1 MRNSN
6 ISISV
11 ILSVYNSEDTISE
24 SVESILSQ
32 SFSDFELLIMDDGST
47 DNTSKI
53 ISNLDKENSC
63 IKSYRNKKNI
73 GLTKSLNILIN
84 ETRGEFIARQDADDV
99 SYRDR
104 FQNQIQFITEN
115 NLDGSTTR
123 AKIKNSNRVIPGLS
137 FYVPSNYLIKYKNP
151 FVHGSLLI
159 KKSKLLE
166 VNCYDENFYYAQDY
180 KLMKDLIN
188 NKSKV
193 KILNKVLY
201 ELNMEDNIS
210 KTFQKEQQYYA
221 NCVKKDTVP
230 NSI

>member
-11 ILSVYNSEDTISE
+11 ILSVYNSEDTISK
-24 SVESILSQ
+24 SVESILNQ

-104 FQNQIQFITEN
+104 FQNQIKFIT
-115 NLDGSTTR
+115 
-123 AKIKNSNRVIPGLS
+123 
-137 FYVPSNYLIKYKNP
+137 
-151 FVHGSLLI
+151 
-159 KKSKLLE
+159 
-166 VNCYDENFYYAQDY
+166 YYPD
-180 KLMKDLIN
+180 IFF
-188 NKSKV
+188 
-193 KILNKVLY
+193 ICC
-201 ELNMEDNIS
+201 I
-210 KTFQKEQQYYA
+210 F
-221 NCVKKDTVP
+221 
-230 NSI
+230 

>member
-1 MRNSN
+1 M
-6 ISISV
+6 ISV
-11 ILSVYNSEDTISE
+11 IMSVKNNEKTLENSIE
-24 SVESILSQ
+24 SVLCQ
-32 SFSDFELLIMDDGST
+32 TYQDFEFLIMDDNST
-47 DNTSKI
+47 DNSSVILKNFEHKDSRIKI
-53 ISNLDKENSC
+53 FYNKETL
-63 IKSYRNKKNI
+63 
-73 GLTKSLNILIN
+73 GLTKSLNFLIN
-84 ETRGEFIARQDADDV
+84 QTKGEFIARQDADDV

-104 FQNQIQFITEN
+104 FQNQIKFISEN

-201 ELNMEDNIS
+201 ELNMEANIS

-221 NCVKKDTVP
+221 NCVKKDIVP